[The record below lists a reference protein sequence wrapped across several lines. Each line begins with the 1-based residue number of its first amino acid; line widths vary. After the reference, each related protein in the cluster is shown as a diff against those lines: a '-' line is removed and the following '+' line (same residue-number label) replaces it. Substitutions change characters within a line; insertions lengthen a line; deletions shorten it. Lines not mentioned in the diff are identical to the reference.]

1 MAKGWYQDAN
11 AKGQV
16 EGRRS
21 QHQSKETRLGPE
33 MQGGLSDS
41 LHGPRDK
48 QGCESSEVERRGLH
62 RQHALPSLHPSSCP
76 TLTCPP
82 PHRKNPQEPHLYFPS
97 CKQNQSFHS
106 QKKKKEEKE
115 EERRR
120 RRRRGRRRRR
130 RKVFCLGGILKRG
143 KLALSPLGFPVWSV
157 PS

>member
-1 MAKGWYQDAN
+1 M
-11 AKGQV
+11 
-16 EGRRS
+16 
-21 QHQSKETRLGPE
+21 QS
-33 MQGGLSDS
+33 GLSDS
-41 LHGPRDK
+41 VHGPRDK
-48 QGCESSEVERRGLH
+48 QDCESSGVGRRGLH
-62 RQHALPSLHPSSCP
+62 RQHALPSLHPSSCPP

-130 RKVFCLGGILKRG
+130 KAFCLGGILKRE
-143 KLALSPLGFPVWSV
+143 KLALLPLGFPVWSV